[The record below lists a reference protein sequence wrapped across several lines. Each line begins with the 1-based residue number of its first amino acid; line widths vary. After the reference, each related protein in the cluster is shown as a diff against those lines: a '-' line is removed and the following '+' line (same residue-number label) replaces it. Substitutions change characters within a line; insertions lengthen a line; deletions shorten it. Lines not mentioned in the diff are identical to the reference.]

1 MASIKALR
9 DSNNE
14 TIYPQTL
21 TNAIFDL
28 NNQSLDNL
36 LALKMDASK
45 VYTKEEMN
53 NIISTLSSLKF
64 EVLQKNEDETIPDL
78 PAVGN
83 TDTIYLRPK
92 ENDDTNNY
100 YDEYIYLENGT
111 YEKIGDT
118 KVDLSNYYTKTEAGQ
133 QFAKLSKYSDTT
145 INIGRKEN
153 TIIGENS
160 IAEGILN
167 EASGNY
173 SHAEGMS
180 TKAAGLYSH
189 AEGYGTIASSECQHV
204 EGRLNIEDID
214 KKYLHIIGNGA
225 LLSNG
230 WTSPSNAHTLDWS
243 GNAWFEG
250 DVYVGSTSGTNKDEG
265 SKKLATEEY
274 IVNNA
279 MPKSDVVTAFW
290 TGTQAE
296 YDALA
301 TKEST
306 KLYLIKG

>member
-64 EVLQKNEDETIPDL
+64 EVLQKNEDGTIPDL
-78 PAVGN
+78 PAVGD

-118 KVDLSNYYTKTEAGQ
+118 KVDLSNYYTKGEA
-133 QFAKLSKYSDTT
+133 DTKFT
-145 INIGRKEN
+145 N
-153 TIIGENS
+153 TIVRDPSLGYLTKQEEYSLLYTNGGGS
-160 IAEGILN
+160 YQEGIFN
-167 EASGNY
+167 VSIFGNF
-173 SHAEGMS
+173 
-180 TKAAGLYSH
+180 
-189 AEGYGTIASSECQHV
+189 
-204 EGRLNIEDID
+204 IEFGNKQYID
-214 KKYLHIIGNGA
+214 
-225 LLSNG
+225 
-230 WTSPSNAHTLDWS
+230 NAM
-243 GNAWFEG
+243 E
-250 DVYVGSTSGTNKDEG
+250 YVS
-265 SKKLATEEY
+265 
-274 IVNNA
+274 NNA
-279 MPKSDVVTAFW
+279 MPKSNVVTTFW
-290 TGTQAE
+290 SGTQAE
-296 YDALA
+296 YDAIA
-301 TKEST
+301 TKDAT
-306 KLYLIKG
+306 TLYMITG

>member
-64 EVLQKNEDETIPDL
+64 EVLQKNEDGTIPDL
-78 PAVGN
+78 PAIGD

-100 YDEYIYLENGT
+100 YDEYVYLENGT

-118 KVDLSNYYTKTEAGQ
+118 KVDLSNYYTKGEADTK
-133 QFAKLSKYSDTT
+133 FAKLSLYGDTAINVGRKADTIAGGYSTAEGKDTT
-145 INIGRKEN
+145 
-153 TIIGENS
+153 
-160 IAEGILN
+160 
-167 EASGNY
+167 ASDLY
-173 SHAEGMS
+173 THAEGAFTTAS
-180 TKAAGLYSH
+180 AVSAH
-189 AEGYGTIASSECQHV
+189 AEGASTTASGYGAHAEGGGTIAAGIWQHV
-204 EGRLNIEDID
+204 EGRYNKEDTGNTYI
-214 KKYLHIIGNGA
+214 HIAGNGA
-225 LLSNG
+225 DSE
-230 WTSPSNAHTLDWS
+230 SPSNAHTLDWE
-243 GNAWFEG
+243 GNSW
-250 DVYVGSTSGTNKDEG
+250 YQGSIKCGGTGYDDAPNNVITSG
-265 SKKLATEEY
+265 S
-274 IVNNA
+274 
-279 MPKSDVVTAFW
+279 VVKVW

-296 YDALA
+296 YDVLTTKDA
-301 TKEST
+301 TT
-306 KLYLIKG
+306 LYMITG

>member
-64 EVLQKNEDETIPDL
+64 EVLQKNEDGTIPDL
-78 PAVGN
+78 PAVGD

-118 KVDLSNYYTKTEAGQ
+118 KVDLSNYYPRGEANTT
-133 QFAKLSKYSDTT
+133 FAKLSLYGDTA
-145 INIGRKEN
+145 INVGRKVDTAVGN
-153 TIIGENS
+153 YS
-160 IAEGILN
+160 IAAGSNVTASADYSTAIGN
-167 EASGNY
+167 ATTASGGSSYAEGDNTVASGGI
-173 SHAEGMS
+173 SHAEGLK
-180 TKAAGLYSH
+180 TVAI
-189 AEGYGTIASSECQHV
+189 GTAQHTQ
-204 EGRLNIEDID
+204 GKYNIEDID
-214 KKYLHIIGNGA
+214 GTYAHIVGNG
-225 LLSNG
+225 SEE
-230 WTSPSNAHTLDWS
+230 SRSNAHTLDWD
-243 GNAWFEG
+243 GNSW
-250 DVYVGSTSGTNKDEG
+250 YQGSIKCGGTGYDDAPNNVITSG
-265 SKKLATEEY
+265 S
-274 IVNNA
+274 
-279 MPKSDVVTAFW
+279 VVKVW

-296 YDALA
+296 YDVLTTKDA
-301 TKEST
+301 TT
-306 KLYLIKG
+306 LYMITG

>member
-64 EVLQKNEDETIPDL
+64 EVLQKNEDGTIPDL
-78 PAVGN
+78 PAVGD

-118 KVDLSNYYTKTEAGQ
+118 KVDLSNYYPRGEANTT
-133 QFAKLSKYSDTT
+133 FAKLSLYGDTA
-145 INIGRKEN
+145 INVGRKVDTAVGN
-153 TIIGENS
+153 YS
-160 IAEGILN
+160 IAAGSNVTASADYSTAIGN
-167 EASGNY
+167 ATTASGGSSYAEGDNTVASGGI
-173 SHAEGMS
+173 SHAEGLK
-180 TKAAGLYSH
+180 TVAI
-189 AEGYGTIASSECQHV
+189 GTAQHTQ
-204 EGRLNIEDID
+204 GKYNIEDID
-214 KKYLHIIGNGA
+214 GTYAHIVGNG
-225 LLSNG
+225 SEE
-230 WTSPSNAHTLDWS
+230 SRSNAHTLDWD
-243 GNAWFEG
+243 GNSW
-250 DVYVGSTSGTNKDEG
+250 YQGSIKCGGTGYNDAPNNVITSG
-265 SKKLATEEY
+265 S
-274 IVNNA
+274 
-279 MPKSDVVTAFW
+279 VVKVW
-290 TGTQAE
+290 TGTQEE
-296 YDALA
+296 YAALTIKDA
-301 TKEST
+301 TT
-306 KLYLIKG
+306 LYMITG